1 MAPWHAILRATP
13 FAPSSPCAQGDILSP
28 SEPYLLPAMR
38 NPCAAKI
45 DSALA
50 IRESGRRSGTP
61 GALAYMVAAN
71 LRPRALGAVA
81 RELNRRQVPQLASRV
96 RHRRAR
102 PQTRHVPRRFQHAL
116 VEVEPSVSSFVW
128 LRSTRPRMYR
138 RVKGPSRFPASGAGF
153 RLSGCAGRAGR
164 DHGCFLQRFGELIPI
179 GGNQ

>member
-71 LRPRALGAVA
+71 LRPRALG
-81 RELNRRQVPQLASRV
+81 RRGEGIEPTPGAPIGLAGPAS
-96 RHRRAR
+96 AR
-102 PQTRHVPRRFQHAL
+102 PTPNSSRASAFPACSCRGGAQRLSVCLAPIDPAADVPAGQRP
-116 VEVEPSVSSFVW
+116 VPVSCFRGGPSFVQ
-128 LRSTRPRMYR
+128 MR
-138 RVKGPSRFPASGAGF
+138 RKGWSGSSALPPA
-153 RLSGCAGRAGR
+153 LW
-164 DHGCFLQRFGELIPI
+164 
-179 GGNQ
+179 